1 VICGLRELGGV
12 CPQRIGLIGLG
23 VGTLAAYGREAP
35 QRFDMLALDAFSSD
49 SIPVHLI
56 TREALRVYRRH
67 LAEDN
72 GLNAWLVDDDPEADS
87 ALHGPP
93 GSS

>member
-1 VICGLRELGGV
+1 MIYGLRELGGV

-35 QRFDMLALDAFSSD
+35 QRFDVLALDAFSSD
-49 SIPVHLI
+49 SIPVRLI

-72 GLNAWLVDDDPEADS
+72 GLNAWLVDDDPRPTARRT
-87 ALHGPP
+87 GPP
-93 GSS
+93 RSS